1 MASIRVNNPLR
12 YSDPDGKDWQPAW
25 SDVKS
30 FVGSIQIKF
39 SGGLGGKVGIHAGS
53 DKAEASGA
61 VKGNYTLSLG
71 GPTKSTTSLTAE
83 VGVQAGPSAAS
94 GGQNVGESVTVEKA
108 VGSFKSDNNTFG
120 EAEPATLTKTD
131 TLGAFG
137 GNSTATSS
145 SDGRLGLGVELGE
158 GVVGGVEISTSKSG
172 LGDLKDFFSQVK
184 DEIVPPSAP
193 LPQPPS
199 PPQPAICAP
208 NSACP

>member
-39 SGGLGGKVGIHAGS
+39 SGGRGGKVGIHAGS
-53 DKAEASGA
+53 DKAEAGGA
-61 VKGNYTLSLG
+61 VKGNYTVSLG

-83 VGVQAGPSAAS
+83 VGVQAGSSAAS
-94 GGQNVGESVTVEKA
+94 GGQNVGESVTVEKV
-108 VGSFKSDNNTFG
+108 VGSFKSDNTFG

-158 GVVGGVEISTSKSG
+158 GVVGGVETRLRKA
-172 LGDLKDFFSQVK
+172 VW
-184 DEIVPPSAP
+184 
-193 LPQPPS
+193 
-199 PPQPAICAP
+199 AI
-208 NSACP
+208 